1 MKGKTEHKTQ
11 SSTFNN
17 DTVSSSHP
25 QNNKNR
31 FKSKSQTNEV
41 IDGDYEIIK
50 DNKDNK

>member
-11 SSTFNN
+11 SGTFNN
-17 DTVSSSHP
+17 DKDSSSQP
-25 QNNKNR
+25 QHSRNR

-50 DNKDNK
+50 DSEDNK